1 MIAGFAYRCL
11 RALLFRLPPEA
22 AHRLALG
29 SCEALQRAGLLR
41 WGVTTPPLS
50 PRRVMGLDFPHPI
63 GLAAGLDKDAR
74 YVSGLFGLGFGF
86 VELGTVTLQPQSGNP
101 QPRLFRLPHQEA
113 LINRMGFNSAGAA
126 AVAAHLAQ
134 RPAGGGIIGIS
145 IGTGRNTPRERAG
158 SECAEVMRKLYPS
171 ADYVAVNLSSPNTP
185 GLRELQREDLL
196 QSLVEALYRE
206 RERLTA
212 EFGVRKPIAIKLSP
226 DLGDDSLVR
235 LAGILRR
242 LQVDAVIATNT
253 TVARPPQL
261 RGRHGDESG
270 GLSGRPLEERALH
283 VTRLLVGELGT
294 ALPVI
299 ASGGLADAAAV
310 RRRLAAGAVLIQLYT
325 GLIYR
330 GPALIAEAARQARI
344 QDSTESRE

>member
-1 MIAGFAYRCL
+1 MLNTLEHIEFPFYDCRFAYRCL

-22 AHRLALG
+22 PIGLRWG
-29 SCEALQRAGLLR
+29 SCQALQRAGLLR

-86 VELGTVTLQPQSGNP
+86 VELGTVTLQPQPGNP

-134 RPAGGGIIGIS
+134 RPASGGIIGIS

-171 ADYVAVNLSSPNTP
+171 GRLC
-185 GLRELQREDLL
+185 GG
-196 QSLVEALYRE
+196 QSVL
-206 RERLTA
+206 A
-212 EFGVRKPIAIKLSP
+212 EYPWA
-226 DLGDDSLVR
+226 
-235 LAGILRR
+235 AGIATRR
-242 LQVDAVIATNT
+242 PVAEPGGGFVPRTRAV
-253 TVARPPQL
+253 
-261 RGRHGDESG
+261 
-270 GLSGRPLEERALH
+270 
-283 VTRLLVGELGT
+283 
-294 ALPVI
+294 
-299 ASGGLADAAAV
+299 
-310 RRRLAAGAVLIQLYT
+310 
-325 GLIYR
+325 
-330 GPALIAEAARQARI
+330 
-344 QDSTESRE
+344 